1 MSMAI
6 GAVVAD
12 VVRRILDAR
21 SITQP
26 VLPHAN
32 LREAGLTSLDIVN
45 LVLSIEAEFG
55 ITIPEREIA
64 PANFH
69 SIAAIESLIVRLERT
84 GPSFAG
90 SSLYD

>member
-1 MSMAI
+1 M
-6 GAVVAD
+6 VAD
-12 VVRRILDAR
+12 VVRRILYTH
-21 SITQP
+21 SIVQP

-32 LREAGLTSLDIVN
+32 LREAGLTSLDMVD

-69 SIAAIESLIVRLERT
+69 SIATIENLIARL
-84 GPSFAG
+84 GA
-90 SSLYD
+90 